1 MENEWKYILGGG
13 IIVFIIILLIILPVQ
28 AFGVDHLNY
37 NVSKTGDA
45 IVTADYNLSFV
56 ESLTLPIVSG
66 ELTNAIKSEYGQ
78 DTEIIQMT
86 NTRTQFNVIKFA
98 DKYDTYVQT
107 PRLNFE
113 NNKNRVES
121 YWFLRSLNIDY
132 SPTITTITS
141 FNGSEYTYNNELV
154 IPAMTLEL

>member
-1 MENEWKYILGGG
+1 METKLKYILGGG
-13 IIVFIIILLIILPVQ
+13 IIILIILSLIILPIQ
-28 AFGVDHLNY
+28 AFSVDHLNY
-37 NVSKTGDA
+37 NISRTGDA
-45 IVTADYNLSFV
+45 VITADYNLSFV
-56 ESLTLPIVSG
+56 ESLTLPIVNG
-66 ELTNAIKSEYGQ
+66 EITNAIKSEYGQ

-113 NNKNRVES
+113 NNKNKVES
-121 YWFLRSLNIDY
+121 YWFLRSLDIDY
-132 SPTITTITS
+132 SPTVTTITS
-141 FNGSEYTYNNELV
+141 FNGSEYTYNNELI

>member
-1 MENEWKYILGGG
+1 MENKVKYILGGG

-37 NVSKTGDA
+37 NVSRTGDA
-45 IVTADYNLSFV
+45 LVTADYNLSFV
-56 ESLTLPIVSG
+56 ESLTLPIVGG
-66 ELTNAIKSEYGQ
+66 ELANAIKSEYGQ

-86 NTRTQFNVIKFA
+86 STRTQFNVIKFA

-121 YWFLRSLNIDY
+121 YWFLRSLDIDY
-132 SPTITTITS
+132 SPTVTTITS
-141 FNGSEYTYNNELV
+141 FNGSEYTYHNELV
-154 IPAMTLEL
+154 IPAITLEL